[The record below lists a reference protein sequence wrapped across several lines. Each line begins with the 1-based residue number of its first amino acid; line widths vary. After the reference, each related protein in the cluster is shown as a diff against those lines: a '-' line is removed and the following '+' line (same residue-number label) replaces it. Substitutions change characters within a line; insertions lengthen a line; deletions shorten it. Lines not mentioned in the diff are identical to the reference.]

1 MGLSLTVLGC
11 DGGYPAP
18 GGAASGYLVRGAG
31 TTLWLD
37 AGPGTLANL
46 QRHVR
51 LDDLD
56 AVVLSHEHPDHR
68 SDVEGLAVAL
78 SLSGYRRG
86 LRPVGADPDER
97 TTLPVYAPAGLAGQV
112 YHDGSP
118 ALAWHEVA
126 DGDRIRVGRLGLA
139 FSRTDH
145 GPPTLAVR
153 VDGDG
158 ACLGYSADSGPGWS
172 LEALGTGLDLAL
184 CEATYCARDEGRNQ
198 HMSARQAATSAV
210 DAGARHLV
218 VTHRWPTVSPEEI
231 FEEASAVWG
240 RPVDQAR
247 VGTTWEVAAR
257 ASDPAEAP
265 PSPGTGT
272 DRVAGDG
279 LTGPAI
285 GSGL

>member
-1 MGLSLTVLGC
+1 VGLTLTVLGC

-46 QRHVR
+46 QRHVS
-51 LDDLD
+51 LDELD

-78 SLSGYRRG
+78 SLGGS
-86 LRPVGADPDER
+86 RPGTAPCGVAVDGRPS
-97 TTLPVYAPAGLAGQV
+97 LPVYAPAGLAGQV

-118 ALAWHEVA
+118 GLTWHEVA
-126 DGDRIRVGRLGLA
+126 EGDRIRVGGLDLV

-158 ACLGYSADSGPGWS
+158 ACLGYSADSGPAWS
-172 LEALGTGLDLAL
+172 LEALGTDLDLAL
-184 CEATYCARDEGRNQ
+184 CEATYCARDEGRSQ

-210 DAGARHLV
+210 EAGVRHLV
-218 VTHRWPTVSPEEI
+218 VTHRWPTVSAEEV
-231 FEEASAVWG
+231 FEEASEAWG

-247 VGTTWEVAAR
+247 MGATWEVGAPAPGPVGSPPPPGSMIVR
-257 ASDPAEAP
+257 ATGDDP
-265 PSPGTGT
+265 TG
-272 DRVAGDG
+272 R
-279 LTGPAI
+279 AI
-285 GSGL
+285 GGRL